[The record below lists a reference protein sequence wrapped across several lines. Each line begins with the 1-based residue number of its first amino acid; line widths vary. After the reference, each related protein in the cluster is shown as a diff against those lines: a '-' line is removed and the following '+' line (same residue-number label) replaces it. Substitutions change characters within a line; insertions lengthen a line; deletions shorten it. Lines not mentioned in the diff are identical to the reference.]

1 MMPRDRTKL
10 KIIAAMLGI
19 FVLGC
24 VTGAALSTLYQL
36 RAQGTDQPPYG
47 RGAPGDKRE
56 AFFEQLRRDL
66 NLTEEQ
72 AAQIRQILD
81 QTRDEFRRLRAEV
94 RPRYDAIRQNA
105 DARIRAVLTPEQRA
119 RFDAIVAQKEA
130 ERNEAEKRER

>member
-1 MMPRDRTKL
+1 
-10 KIIAAMLGI
+10 
-19 FVLGC
+19 
-24 VTGAALSTLYQL
+24 
-36 RAQGTDQPPYG
+36 
-47 RGAPGDKRE
+47 E

-130 ERNEAEKRER
+130 ERN